1 MENQIFRKKSLERLT
16 EPEQLSDYL
25 RVTRP
30 AIWIALIA
38 VIVVIVG
45 LFLWGNFVSIE
56 SALPGKAA
64 VSDGVMTITFQDQL
78 QAKNIE
84 TGMNVNIGD
93 EDVPVTSVGTAEN
106 GAIIAG
112 AHANVPD
119 GTYDVSVTFKSS
131 KVLSFLFN

>member
-45 LFLWGNFVSIE
+45 LFLWGNFISIE
-56 SALPGKAA
+56 SALQGKAA

-93 EDVPVTSVGTAEN
+93 EVVPVTSVGTAEN
-106 GAIIAG
+106 GAIIDG

>member
-45 LFLWGNFVSIE
+45 LFLWGNFISIE
-56 SALPGKAA
+56 SALQGKAA

>member
-45 LFLWGNFVSIE
+45 LFLWGNFISIE
-56 SALPGKAA
+56 SALQGKAA

-93 EDVPVTSVGTAEN
+93 EVVPVTSVGTAEN

>member
-1 MENQIFRKKSLERLT
+1 MENKIFRKKSLERLT

-45 LFLWGNFVSIE
+45 LFLWANFVSIE